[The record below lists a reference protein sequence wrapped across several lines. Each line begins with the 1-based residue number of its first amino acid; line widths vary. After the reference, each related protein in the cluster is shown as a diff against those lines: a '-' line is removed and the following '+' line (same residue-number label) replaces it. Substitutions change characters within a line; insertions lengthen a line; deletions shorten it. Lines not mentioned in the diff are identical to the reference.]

1 MPTPSRVTF
10 AVGLVGLGLLTFVY
24 GDFTLQWQPVP
35 AWVPDR
41 RVLAYLSGAILFAC
55 GGGLLVARTSAIAAR
70 VFFFYALLWVLLL
83 KVPKVAAAPL
93 IEGNWLGLGE
103 ICVVLASGW
112 ALFASLNDEPNAPA
126 PRFAT
131 GVNGL
136 RIARYLF
143 AVALLPVGLSHF
155 VYAPQTIAFVP
166 AWLPYRAGWAYLG
179 GAGHIAAGLGVLFGV
194 LPELAATLEAA
205 MIGAFTLL
213 VWLPAVVAT
222 PTNRLQWTG
231 FVISGFIGAAAWVV
245 ASTLSRARA
254 PSTKDAFVRESA
266 RTTEAWVT
274 VSGPRRPRSDRLA

>member
-1 MPTPSRVTF
+1 MHTPSRVTF
-10 AVGLVGLGLLTFVY
+10 AVGLIGLGVLTLVY

-35 AWVPDR
+35 TWVPDR
-41 RVLAYLSGAILFAC
+41 RVLAYLSGALLLAC
-55 GGGLLVARTSAIAAR
+55 GGGLLSTRPSALGAR

-103 ICVVLASGW
+103 ISMVLACAW
-112 ALFASLNDEPNAPA
+112 ALFAGLNDEPNASA

-131 GVNGL
+131 GENGL

-155 VYAPQTIAFVP
+155 VYAAPTIAFVP
-166 AWLPYRAGWAYLG
+166 AWLPLRAGWAYLG
-179 GAGHIAAGLGVLFGV
+179 GAGHIAAGLGVLFGI

-205 MIGAFTLL
+205 MIGVFTLL
-213 VWLPAVVAT
+213 VWLPAVIAT

-245 ASTLSRARA
+245 AASLSAARSRKPAEA
-254 PSTKDAFVRESA
+254 P
-266 RTTEAWVT
+266 RTTPLSLVGHRGDTAA
-274 VSGPRRPRSDRLA
+274 SFDA

>member
-1 MPTPSRVTF
+1 MEAPSRVTF
-10 AVGLVGLGLLTFVY
+10 AVGLIGLGVLTLVY

-41 RVLAYLSGAILFAC
+41 RLLAYLSGVILLAS
-55 GGGLLVARTSAIAAR
+55 GGALLAARTSAIASR

-93 IEGNWLGLGE
+93 VEGNWLGLGE
-103 ICVVLASGW
+103 ICVVLACAW
-112 ALFASLNDEPNAPA
+112 ALFALLNDEPHASA

-131 GVNGL
+131 GTNGL

-166 AWLPYRAGWAYLG
+166 SWLPYRAGWAYLG
-179 GAGHIAAGLGVLFGV
+179 GAGHVAAGLGVLFGV

-205 MIGAFTLL
+205 MIGVFTVL

-231 FVISGFIGAAAWVV
+231 FVISGFIAAAAWVV

-254 PSTKDAFVRESA
+254 PSTEDTFVRE
-266 RTTEAWVT
+266 
-274 VSGPRRPRSDRLA
+274 RLAALARS